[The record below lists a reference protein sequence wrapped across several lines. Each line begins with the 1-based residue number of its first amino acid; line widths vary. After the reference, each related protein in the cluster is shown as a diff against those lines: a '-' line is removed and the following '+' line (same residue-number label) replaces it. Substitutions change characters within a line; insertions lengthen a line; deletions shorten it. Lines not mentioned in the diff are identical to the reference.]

1 MLYEALSDLAKA
13 REIYEELLLTNPADY
28 STVKRLAALERDS
41 GKTNEAINLLNKY
54 LEAN

>member
-28 STVKRLAALERDS
+28 STVKRLVALERDS